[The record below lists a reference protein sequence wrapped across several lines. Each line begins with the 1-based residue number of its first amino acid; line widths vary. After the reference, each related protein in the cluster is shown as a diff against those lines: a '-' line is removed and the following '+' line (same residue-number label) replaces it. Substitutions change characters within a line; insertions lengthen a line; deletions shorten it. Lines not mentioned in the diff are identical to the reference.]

1 MRRKQ
6 IILIVAST
14 AIFFEALDIAILNL
28 AIPLMQQQ
36 FHLDAETIQWV
47 QTVYVL
53 FYGGFLVIGGK
64 LCDTIGRKT
73 IFLTGAGLFLFTSLG
88 AGLSGSFIL
97 LTAFRALQGLAA
109 AMVMPSALSIITNTF
124 TEPAERNRS
133 ISIFSSFA
141 AIGSGCGLALG
152 GMVAT
157 YLGWQWIF
165 FINVPVITVA
175 LILAYK
181 YIDKDVISKGKQF
194 PDFISSILLTLV
206 IVLVSYVVHNLPGF
220 SKNYKLLLSLIAIII
235 AAWFYFMRRERTQ
248 QQPLIDFSLF
258 RSTGTIT
265 GNIITILLGAFF
277 LSYLFLLSLVLQQN
291 MHFNAAH
298 AGLMLFPFSML
309 SFLVSRYVVPALFKK
324 MTVLQTGILGMCLML
339 SGSLLLMIAIINDHN
354 LLLVLLSIACVT
366 GSGMSVCYPSLTA
379 LAIRDIPDS
388 QQGVAAG
395 ICTTSYFI
403 GAGLGLSLLAL
414 GMQLL
419 MTATETVNY
428 IPVLLVSCFALPGVI
443 WLVWVRK
450 KIPPAP
456 LKGEKVLGVPQ
467 LEP

>member
-28 AIPLMQQQ
+28 AIPLMQKQ
-36 FHLDAETIQWV
+36 FQLDAETIQWV

-64 LCDTIGRKT
+64 LCDTLGRKN
-73 IFLTGAGLFLFTSLG
+73 IFLTGAGLFLCTSIG
-88 AGLSGSFIL
+88 AGVSGSFIM

-124 TEPAERNRS
+124 TESAERNRS

-152 GMVAT
+152 GIVAT

-165 FINVPVITVA
+165 FINVPVITLA
-175 LILAYK
+175 LILAYR
-181 YIDKDVISKGKQF
+181 YIDKDIINKQRQL
-194 PDFISSILLTLV
+194 PDIISSMLLTLM
-206 IVLVSYVVHNLPGF
+206 IVLISYIVHNLPGF
-220 SKNYKLLLSLIAIII
+220 SKNYLQLLLLTVVIFVAGYI
-235 AAWFYFMRRERTQ
+235 FKRRERTRK
-248 QQPLIDFSLF
+248 QPLIDFSLF

-265 GNIITILLGAFF
+265 GNGTTILLGAFF

-291 MHFNAAH
+291 MHFTAAH
-298 AGLMLFPFSML
+298 AGLLLFPFSVL

-324 MTVLQTGILGMCLML
+324 LTVLQTGILGMCLML
-339 SGSLLLMIAIINDHN
+339 SGALLLMTAILFNHSMPLI
-354 LLLVLLSIACVT
+354 LLSIACVT
-366 GSGMSVCYPSLTA
+366 GSGMSVCYPSLTS

-414 GMQLL
+414 GMQLI
-419 MTATETVNY
+419 TAAAATVNH
-428 IPVLLVSCFALPGVI
+428 ISVLLISGFALPGVI
-443 WLVWVRK
+443 WLIYVRK
-450 KIPPAP
+450 KIN
-456 LKGEKVLGVPQ
+456 
-467 LEP
+467 

>member
-6 IILIVAST
+6 IILLVAST

-64 LCDTIGRKT
+64 LCDTVGRKT
-73 IFLTGAGLFLFTSLG
+73 IFLTGASLFLFTSLG
-88 AGLSGSFIL
+88 AGFSNTFIQ

-152 GMVAT
+152 GVVAT

-165 FINVPVITVA
+165 FINVPVISVA
-175 LILAYK
+175 LILAYR
-181 YIDKDVISKGKQF
+181 YIDKDVVNKQQPF
-194 PDFISSILLTLV
+194 PDLVSSMLLTLI
-206 IVLVSYVVHNLPGF
+206 IVLLSYIVHNLPGF
-220 SKNYKLLLSLIAIII
+220 SKNYKLLLSFAVMII
-235 AAWFYFMRRERTQ
+235 AAGFIFKRRERNR
-248 QQPLIDFSLF
+248 QQPLIDLSLF

-265 GNIITILLGAFF
+265 GNSITVLLGAFF
-277 LSYLFLLSLVLQQN
+277 LSYLFLLSLVLQHN
-291 MHFNAAH
+291 MHLSAAN
-298 AGLMLFPFSML
+298 AGLLLFPFSLL
-309 SFLVSRYVVPALFKK
+309 SFFVSRYAVPALFKK
-324 MTVLQTGILGMCLML
+324 MTVLQTGIMGMGLML
-339 SGSLLLMIAIINDHN
+339 SGALLLMASIIFNHS
-354 LLLVLLSIACVT
+354 LPLILLSIACVT

-379 LAIRDIPDS
+379 LAIRDIPLT

-403 GAGLGLSLLAL
+403 GAGLGLSLLSL

-419 MTATETVNY
+419 TAATDTVNH
-428 IPVLLVSCFALPGVI
+428 IPVLLISCFALPG
-443 WLVWVRK
+443 LVWLLLVRK
-450 KIPPAP
+450 RIAH
-456 LKGEKVLGVPQ
+456 
-467 LEP
+467 

>member
-6 IILIVAST
+6 IILLVAST

-28 AIPLMQQQ
+28 AIPLMQKQ
-36 FHLDAETIQWV
+36 FQLDAETVQWV

-64 LCDTIGRKT
+64 LCDTLGRKN
-73 IFLTGAGLFLFTSLG
+73 IFLTGAGLFLCTSLG
-88 AGLSGSFIL
+88 AGLSNSFIM

-124 TEPAERNRS
+124 TVPEERNRS

-152 GMVAT
+152 GIVAT

-165 FINVPVITVA
+165 FINVPVISLA

-181 YIDKDVISKGKQF
+181 YIDKDVLNKHRQF
-194 PDFISSILLTLV
+194 PDIISSILLTVV
-206 IVLVSYVVHNLPGF
+206 IVLISYVVHNLPGV
-220 SKNYKLLLSLIAIII
+220 SKNYQRLLACTVVIVVAMYI
-235 AAWFYFMRRERTQ
+235 FKRRERTR

-265 GNIITILLGAFF
+265 GNGITILLGAFF

-291 MHFNAAH
+291 MHFSAAH
-298 AGLMLFPFSML
+298 AGLLLFPFSVL

-324 MTVLQTGILGMCLML
+324 LTVLQTGILGMCLML
-339 SGSLLLMIAIINDHN
+339 SGALLLMTAILFGHPMSLI
-354 LLLVLLSIACVT
+354 LLSIACVT

-379 LAIRDIPDS
+379 LAIRDIPDA
-388 QQGVAAG
+388 QQGIAAG
-395 ICTTSYFI
+395 VCTTSYFI

-414 GMQLL
+414 GMQLV
-419 MTATETVNY
+419 TATTTTVNHVS
-428 IPVLLVSCFALPGVI
+428 VLLVGCFALPGVI
-443 WLVWVRK
+443 WLLLVRK
-450 KIPPAP
+450 RI
-456 LKGEKVLGVPQ
+456 Q
-467 LEP
+467 S

>member
-36 FHLDAETIQWV
+36 FKLDAETIQWV

-64 LCDTIGRKT
+64 LCDTLGRKN
-73 IFLTGAGLFLFTSLG
+73 IFMTGAGLFLFTSLG
-88 AGLSGSFIL
+88 AGLSVNFFM

-152 GMVAT
+152 GIVAT

-165 FINVPVITVA
+165 FINVPVITAA
-175 LILAYK
+175 LTLAYR
-181 YIDKDVISKGKQF
+181 YIDKDVIDKKQKF
-194 PDFISSILLTLV
+194 PDIISSILLTV
-206 IVLVSYVVHNLPGF
+206 IIVLISYVVHYLADF
-220 SKNYKLLLSLIAIII
+220 SKNYWLLLSCMAIII
-235 AAWFYFMRRERTQ
+235 AAWFIFKRRERTRS
-248 QQPLIDFSLF
+248 QPLIDLSLF
-258 RSTGTIT
+258 KSTGTIT
-265 GNIITILLGAFF
+265 GNLITVLLGAFF

-291 MHFNAAH
+291 MQFSAAH
-298 AGLMLFPFSML
+298 AGLLLFPFSIG
-309 SFLVSRYVVPALFKK
+309 SFLVSRYAVPALYKK
-324 MTVLQTGILGMCLML
+324 FSVAQTGILGMCLML
-339 SGSLLLMIAIINDHN
+339 AGALLLMTAILFDHS
-354 LLLVLLSIACVT
+354 LPLTLLSIACVT
-366 GSGMSVCYPSLTA
+366 GSGMSVCYPSLTS
-379 LAIRDIPDS
+379 LAIRDIPVN

-414 GMQLL
+414 GMQVL
-419 MTATETVNY
+419 TSATNMVDH
-428 IPVLLVSCFALPGVI
+428 IPVLMVSCFALPGVI
-443 WLVWVRK
+443 ILIWVRK
-450 KIPPAP
+450 KVSHPPV
-456 LKGEKVLGVPQ
+456 GG
-467 LEP
+467 

>member
-6 IILIVAST
+6 IILIAAST

-28 AIPLMQQQ
+28 AIPLMQRQ
-36 FHLDAETIQWV
+36 FGLNAETIQWV

-64 LCDTIGRKT
+64 LCDTMGRKN
-73 IFLTGAGLFLFTSLG
+73 IFLMGAGLFLCTSIG
-88 AGLSGSFIL
+88 AGLSGSFIM

-152 GMVAT
+152 GIVAT

-181 YIDKDVISKGKQF
+181 YIDKDVLNKQQQF
-194 PDFISSILLTLV
+194 PDIISSILLTLI
-206 IVLVSYVVHNLPGF
+206 IVLVSYIVHNLPGF
-220 SKNYKLLLSLIAIII
+220 SKNYQQLLL
-235 AAWFYFMRRERTQ
+235 FMVMIVVAGYIFRRRERTRE
-248 QQPLIDFSLF
+248 QPLIDFSLF

-265 GNIITILLGAFF
+265 GNGITILLGAFF

-291 MHFNAAH
+291 MHFTAAH
-298 AGLMLFPFSML
+298 AGLLLFPFSVL
-309 SFLVSRYVVPALFKK
+309 SFMVSRYVVPALFKK
-324 MTVLQTGILGMCLML
+324 LTVLQTGILGMCLML
-339 SGSLLLMIAIINDHN
+339 SGALLLMTAILFNHSMPLI
-354 LLLVLLSIACVT
+354 LLSVACVT

-379 LAIRDIPDS
+379 LAIRDIPDT

-395 ICTTSYFI
+395 ICTTSYFV

-414 GMQLL
+414 GMQLI
-419 MTATETVNY
+419 TAAATTVNH
-428 IPVLLVSCFALPGVI
+428 ISVLLISCFALPGII
-443 WLVWVRK
+443 WLLYVRK
-450 KIPPAP
+450 KIN
-456 LKGEKVLGVPQ
+456 
-467 LEP
+467 

>member
-36 FHLDAETIQWV
+36 FRLDADTIQWV

-64 LCDTIGRKT
+64 LCDTLGRKN
-73 IFLTGAGLFLFTSLG
+73 IFMAGAGLFLFTSLG
-88 AGLSGSFIL
+88 AGLSGNFIM
-97 LTAFRALQGLAA
+97 LTSFRALQGLAA

-152 GMVAT
+152 GIVAT

-165 FINVPVITVA
+165 FINVPVITLA
-175 LILAYK
+175 LILAYR
-181 YIDKDVISKGKQF
+181 YIDKDVPHRHQQF
-194 PDFISSILLTLV
+194 PDIISSILLTLM
-206 IVLVSYVVHNLPGF
+206 IVLISYVVHNLPGF
-220 SKNYKLLLSLIAIII
+220 SKNYMLLLLFTVVIVV
-235 AAWFYFMRRERTQ
+235 AWFLFIRRERKRK
-248 QQPLIDFSLF
+248 QPLIDFSIF
-258 RSTGTIT
+258 KSTGTLT
-265 GNIITILLGAFF
+265 GNVITILLGAFF
-277 LSYLFLLSLVLQQN
+277 LSYLFLLSLVLQHN
-291 MHFNAAH
+291 MHFTAAQ
-298 AGLMLFPFSML
+298 AGLLLFPFSL
-309 SFLVSRYVVPALFKK
+309 CSFLVSRYVVPALFRR

-339 SGSLLLMIAIINDHN
+339 SGALLLMTALLFDHN

-379 LAIRDIPDS
+379 LAIRDIPDT

-419 MTATETVNY
+419 TASTETVNY
-428 IPVLLVSCFALPGVI
+428 IPVLLVGCFALPGVI
-443 WLVWVRK
+443 WLLWVRK
-450 KIPPAP
+450 RIPPSPIPPAP
-456 LKGEKVLGVPQ
+456 
-467 LEP
+467 

>member
-6 IILIVAST
+6 IILLVAST

-88 AGLSGSFIL
+88 AGLSGTFML

-124 TEPAERNRS
+124 REPAERNRS

-141 AIGSGCGLALG
+141 AIGSGCRLALG
-152 GMVAT
+152 GIVAT

-175 LILAYK
+175 LILAYR
-181 YIDKDVISKGKQF
+181 YIDKDVVDKQQQF
-194 PDFISSILLTLV
+194 PDIVSSILLTLI
-206 IVLVSYVVHNLPGF
+206 IVLISYVVHHLPGF
-220 SKNYKLLLSLIAIII
+220 SKNYKLIFSFVIMIV
-235 AAWFYFMRRERTQ
+235 AAVYLFRRREHTR

-258 RSTGTIT
+258 RSAGTIT
-265 GNIITILLGAFF
+265 GNIITVLLGAFF

-291 MHFNAAH
+291 MHLSAAH
-298 AGLMLFPFSML
+298 AGLLLFPFSLL
-309 SFLVSRYVVPALFKK
+309 SFFVSRYVVPALFKK

-339 SGSLLLMIAIINDHN
+339 SGALLLMAAIIFDHS
-354 LLLVLLSIACVT
+354 LPVILLSIACVT

-379 LAIRDIPDS
+379 LAIRDIPIT

-403 GAGLGLSLLAL
+403 GAGLGLSLLSL

-419 MTATETVNY
+419 TTAANGVDH
-428 IPVLLVSCFALPGVI
+428 ISVLLISCFALPGVI
-443 WLVWVRK
+443 CLILMRK
-450 KIPPAP
+450 KIS
-456 LKGEKVLGVPQ
+456 
-467 LEP
+467 

>member
-1 MRRKQ
+1 MGRKQ

-36 FHLDAETIQWV
+36 FQLDAETIQWV

-64 LCDTIGRKT
+64 LCDTLGRKN
-73 IFLTGAGLFLFTSLG
+73 IFMAGAGLFLFTSLG
-88 AGLSGSFIL
+88 AGLSGNFIV
-97 LTAFRALQGLAA
+97 LTAFRALQGFAA

-152 GMVAT
+152 GIVAT

-165 FINVPVITVA
+165 FINVPVITAA
-175 LILAYK
+175 LTLAYR
-181 YIDKDVISKGKQF
+181 YIDKDVPNKKQQF
-194 PDFISSILLTLV
+194 PDLISSILLTVV
-206 IVLVSYVVHNLPGF
+206 IVSVSYVVHYLADF
-220 SKNYKLLLSLIAIII
+220 STKYVLLLSCTMVIIVAWLI
-235 AAWFYFMRRERTQ
+235 FMRRERKQ
-248 QQPLIDFSLF
+248 KQPLIDFSLF
-258 RSTGTIT
+258 RTTGTIT
-265 GNIITILLGAFF
+265 GNVITVLLGAFF

-291 MHFNAAH
+291 MHYSAAQ
-298 AGLMLFPFSML
+298 AGLLLFPFSVG
-309 SFLVSRYVVPALFKK
+309 SFLVSRYVVPALFKRL
-324 MTVLQTGILGMCLML
+324 TVLQTGIAGMCLML
-339 SGSLLLMIAIINDHN
+339 TGSLLLMGAMLLGHSLPLII
-354 LLLVLLSIACVT
+354 LSIACVT
-366 GSGMSVCYPSLTA
+366 GSGMSVCYPSLTS
-379 LAIRDIPDS
+379 LAIRDIPVN

-419 MTATETVNY
+419 TSANNMVDH
-428 IPVLLVSCFALPGVI
+428 IPVLIISCFALPGVI
-443 WLVWVRK
+443 WLIWVRN
-450 KIPPAP
+450 
-456 LKGEKVLGVPQ
+456 KVHK
-467 LEP
+467 

>member
-1 MRRKQ
+1 MGRKQ

-28 AIPLMQQQ
+28 AIPLMQQE
-36 FHLDAETIQWV
+36 FGLDAETIQWV

-64 LCDTIGRKT
+64 LCDTLGRKN
-73 IFLTGAGLFLFTSLG
+73 IFMTGAGLFLFTSLG
-88 AGLSGSFIL
+88 AGLSNSFIM
-97 LTAFRALQGLAA
+97 LTSFRALQGLAA

-152 GMVAT
+152 GIVAT

-165 FINVPVITVA
+165 FINVPVITAA
-175 LILAYK
+175 LTLAWR
-181 YIDKDVISKGKQF
+181 YIDKDVPDKKQQF
-194 PDFISSILLTLV
+194 PDLISSILLTLV
-206 IVLVSYVVHNLPGF
+206 IVLISYVVHYLADF
-220 SKNYKLLLSLIAIII
+220 SKKYVLLLSCTAAIA
-235 AAWFYFMRRERTQ
+235 AAWFIFMRRERTR

-258 RSTGTIT
+258 RTTGTIT
-265 GNIITILLGAFF
+265 GNVITILLGAFF

-291 MHFNAAH
+291 MHFSAAR
-298 AGLMLFPFSML
+298 AGLILFPFSVG
-309 SFLVSRYVVPALFKK
+309 SFMVSRFLVPALYKK
-324 MTVLQTGILGMCLML
+324 LTVLQTGILGMCLML
-339 SGSLLLMIAIINDHN
+339 TGSLLLMAAILFDHS
-354 LLLVLLSIACVT
+354 LPLILLSIACVT
-366 GSGMSVCYPSLTA
+366 GSGMSVCYPSLTS
-379 LAIRDIPDS
+379 LAIRDIPIN

-419 MTATETVNY
+419 TSATEMVNH
-428 IPVLLVSCFALPGVI
+428 IPVLIVSCFALPGVI
-443 WLVWVRK
+443 GLLWVRK
-450 KIPPAP
+450 RIPF
-456 LKGEKVLGVPQ
+456 GNRQ
-467 LEP
+467 S

>member
-6 IILIVAST
+6 IILLVAST

-36 FHLDAETIQWV
+36 FQLDAETIQWV

-64 LCDTIGRKT
+64 LCDTAGRKN
-73 IFLTGAGLFLFTSLG
+73 IFLAGAGLFLCTSLG
-88 AGLSGSFIL
+88 AGLSGSFIM

-152 GMVAT
+152 GIVAT

-165 FINVPVITVA
+165 FINVPVIA
-175 LILAYK
+175 LALVLAYR
-181 YIDKDVISKGKQF
+181 YIDKDVISKQQKF
-194 PDFISSILLTLV
+194 PDIISSMLLTLV
-206 IVLVSYVVHNLPGF
+206 IVLLSYIVHNLPGF
-220 SKNYKLLLSLIAIII
+220 SKNYRQLLSYAVVIVIALYI
-235 AAWFYFMRRERTQ
+235 FRQRERNQ
-248 QQPLIDFSLF
+248 KQPLIDLSLF

-265 GNIITILLGAFF
+265 GNGITILLGAFF

-291 MHFNAAH
+291 MHFSAAH
-298 AGLMLFPFSML
+298 AGLLLFPFSVC

-339 SGSLLLMIAIINDHN
+339 MGALLLMTALILGHSMPLI
-354 LLLVLLSIACVT
+354 LLSIACVT

-379 LAIRDIPDS
+379 LAVRDIPDS

-414 GMQLL
+414 GMQVLT
-419 MTATETVNY
+419 TATTVNH
-428 IPVLLVSCFALPGVI
+428 ISVLLVGCFALPGVV
-443 WLVWVRK
+443 WLLLVRK
-450 KIPPAP
+450 KIPPSP
-456 LKGEKVLGVPQ
+456 LKGES
-467 LEP
+467 

>member
-1 MRRKQ
+1 MMRRKQ
-6 IILIVAST
+6 IILLVAST

-88 AGLSGSFIL
+88 AGLSGTFML

-124 TEPAERNRS
+124 REPAERNRS

-152 GMVAT
+152 GIVAT

-175 LILAYK
+175 LMLAYR
-181 YIDKDVISKGKQF
+181 YIDKDVVDKQQQF
-194 PDFISSILLTLV
+194 PDIVSSILLTLI
-206 IVLVSYVVHNLPGF
+206 IVGISYVVHHLPDF
-220 SKNYKLLLSLIAIII
+220 SKNYKLLFSFVIMIV
-235 AAWFYFMRRERTQ
+235 AAGYIFRRRERTR

-265 GNIITILLGAFF
+265 GNIITVLLGAFF

-291 MHFNAAH
+291 MHLSAAH
-298 AGLMLFPFSML
+298 AGLLLFPFSLL
-309 SFLVSRYVVPALFKK
+309 SFFVSRYAVPALFKK

-339 SGSLLLMIAIINDHN
+339 SGALLLMTAIIFDHS
-354 LLLVLLSIACVT
+354 LPVILLSIACVT

-379 LAIRDIPDS
+379 LAIRDIPIK

-403 GAGLGLSLLAL
+403 GAGLGLSLLSL

-419 MTATETVNY
+419 ATAANGVDQ
-428 IPVLLVSCFALPGVI
+428 ISVLLVSCFALPGVV
-443 WLVWVRK
+443 WLIWVRK
-450 KIPPAP
+450 RIPPSP
-456 LKGEKVLGVPQ
+456 LKGE
-467 LEP
+467 

>member
-6 IILIVAST
+6 IILVVAST

-28 AIPLMQQQ
+28 AIPLMQRQ
-36 FHLDAETIQWV
+36 FQLGTETIQWV

-64 LCDTIGRKT
+64 LCDTVGRKN
-73 IFLTGAGLFLFTSLG
+73 IFLTGAGLFLCTSLG

-152 GMVAT
+152 GIVAT

-165 FINVPVITVA
+165 FINVPVITAA

-181 YIDKDVISKGKQF
+181 YIDKDIIDKRQQF
-194 PDFISSILLTLV
+194 PDIISSILLIII
-206 IVLVSYVVHNLPGF
+206 IVLISYVVHNLPGF
-220 SKNYKLLLSLIAIII
+220 SKNYPLLLSCMVVIVTAGYI
-235 AAWFYFMRRERTQ
+235 FRRRERTR
-248 QQPLIDFSLF
+248 QQPLIDLSLF

-265 GNIITILLGAFF
+265 GNGITILLGAFF

-291 MHFNAAH
+291 MHFSAAH
-298 AGLMLFPFSML
+298 AGLLLFPFSVL

-324 MTVLQTGILGMCLML
+324 LTVLQTGILGMCLML
-339 SGSLLLMIAIINDHN
+339 AGALLLMVAIIFGHSIP
-354 LLLVLLSIACVT
+354 LLLLSIACVT

-379 LAIRDIPDS
+379 LAIRDIPDK

-414 GMQLL
+414 GMQLI
-419 MTATETVNY
+419 TAATTTINY
-428 IPVLLVSCFALPGVI
+428 TSVLLVSCFALPGVV
-443 WLVWVRK
+443 WLIYVRK
-450 KIPPAP
+450 RIPPSP
-456 LKGEKVLGVPQ
+456 LKGE
-467 LEP
+467 

>member
-6 IILIVAST
+6 IILIAAST

-36 FHLDAETIQWV
+36 FRLDAETIQWV

-64 LCDTIGRKT
+64 LCDTMGRKN
-73 IFLTGAGLFLFTSLG
+73 IFLTGAGLFLCTSIG
-88 AGLSGSFIL
+88 AGLSDSFIM

-152 GMVAT
+152 GIVAT

-165 FINVPVITVA
+165 FINVPVITAA
-175 LILAYK
+175 LILAYRF
-181 YIDKDVISKGKQF
+181 IDKDVVNKEQQF
-194 PDFISSILLTLV
+194 PDIISSILLTLI
-206 IVLVSYVVHNLPGF
+206 IVLVSYIMHNLPGF
-220 SKNYKLLLSLIAIII
+220 SKNYQQLLL
-235 AAWFYFMRRERTQ
+235 FMVVIVVAGYIFRRRERTRE
-248 QQPLIDFSLF
+248 QPLIDFSLF

-265 GNIITILLGAFF
+265 GNGITILLGAFF

-291 MHFNAAH
+291 MHFTAAH
-298 AGLMLFPFSML
+298 AGLLLFPFSVL

-324 MTVLQTGILGMCLML
+324 LTVLQTGILGMCLMF
-339 SGSLLLMIAIINDHN
+339 SGALLLMTAILFNHSMPLI
-354 LLLVLLSIACVT
+354 LLSIACVT

-379 LAIRDIPDS
+379 LAIRDIPDT

-395 ICTTSYFI
+395 ICTTSYFV

-414 GMQLL
+414 GMQLI
-419 MTATETVNY
+419 TAAATTVDH
-428 IPVLLVSCFALPGVI
+428 ISVLLISCFALPGII
-443 WLVWVRK
+443 WLLWVRK
-450 KIPPAP
+450 RIPPAP
-456 LKGEKVLGVPQ
+456 
-467 LEP
+467 

>member
-6 IILIVAST
+6 IILLVAST

-36 FHLDAETIQWV
+36 FQLDAETIQWV

-64 LCDTIGRKT
+64 LCDTVGRKK
-73 IFLTGAGLFLFTSLG
+73 IFLAGAGLFLCTSLG
-88 AGLSGSFIL
+88 AGLSGSFIM

-152 GMVAT
+152 GIVAT

-165 FINVPVITVA
+165 FINVPVIAMA

-181 YIDKDVISKGKQF
+181 YIDKDVINKQRQF
-194 PDFISSILLTLV
+194 PDIISSMLLTLV
-206 IVLVSYVVHNLPGF
+206 IVLLSYVVHNLPGF
-220 SKNYKLLLSLIAIII
+220 SKNYPQLLSFVAVIVVALYV
-235 AAWFYFMRRERTQ
+235 FRQRERSR

-258 RSTGTIT
+258 RSIGTIT
-265 GNIITILLGAFF
+265 GNGTTVLLGAFF

-291 MHFNAAH
+291 MHFSAAH
-298 AGLMLFPFSML
+298 AGLLLFPFSVC

-324 MTVLQTGILGMCLML
+324 LTVLQTGILGMCLML
-339 SGSLLLMIAIINDHN
+339 SGALLLMTALLFGHN
-354 LLLVLLSIACVT
+354 MLLILLSIACVT
-366 GSGMSVCYPSLTA
+366 GSGMSVCYPSLTV
-379 LAIRDIPDS
+379 LAIRDIPDT
-388 QQGVAAG
+388 QQGIAAG

-414 GMQLL
+414 GMQLI
-419 MTATETVNY
+419 TSATTVNH
-428 IPVLLVSCFALPGVI
+428 ISVLLVGCFALPGVV
-443 WLVWVRK
+443 WLLLVRK
-450 KIPPAP
+450 RIPPNP
-456 LKGEKVLGVPQ
+456 LKGES
-467 LEP
+467 

>member
-36 FHLDAETIQWV
+36 FQLDAETIQWV

-64 LCDTIGRKT
+64 LCDTLGRKN
-73 IFLTGAGLFLFTSLG
+73 IFLTGAGLFLCTSIG
-88 AGLSGSFIL
+88 AGCSGSFIV
-97 LTAFRALQGLAA
+97 LTVFRALQGLAA

-152 GMVAT
+152 GIVAT

-165 FINVPVITVA
+165 FINVPVITLA
-175 LILAYK
+175 LILAYR
-181 YIDKDVISKGKQF
+181 YIDKDAINKQQQF
-194 PDFISSILLTLV
+194 PDIISSVLLTLI
-206 IVLVSYVVHNLPGF
+206 IVLVSYIVHNLPGF
-220 SKNYKLLLSLIAIII
+220 SKNYLQLLSFVMVIIV
-235 AAWFYFMRRERTQ
+235 AAYIFRRRERARS
-248 QQPLIDFSLF
+248 QPLIDFSLF

-265 GNIITILLGAFF
+265 GNGITILLGAFF

-291 MHFNAAH
+291 MHFSAAH
-298 AGLMLFPFSML
+298 AGLLLFPFSVL

-324 MTVLQTGILGMCLML
+324 LTVLQTGMLGMCLML
-339 SGSLLLMIAIINDHN
+339 SGALLLMTAILFDHSMP
-354 LLLVLLSIACVT
+354 LILLSIACVT
-366 GSGMSVCYPSLTA
+366 GSGMSVCYPSLTS
-379 LAIRDIPDS
+379 LAIRDIPDA

-414 GMQLL
+414 GMQLI
-419 MTATETVNY
+419 TAAATTVNH
-428 IPVLLVSCFALPGVI
+428 ISVLLISCFALPGII
-443 WLVWVRK
+443 WLLWVRK
-450 KIPPAP
+450 RIP
-456 LKGEKVLGVPQ
+456 
-467 LEP
+467 

>member
-64 LCDTIGRKT
+64 LSDTLGRKN
-73 IFLTGAGLFLFTSLG
+73 IFMTGAGLFLFTSLG
-88 AGLSGSFIL
+88 AGLSNNFIL
-97 LTAFRALQGLAA
+97 LTIFRALQGLAA

-152 GMVAT
+152 GIVAT

-165 FINVPVITVA
+165 FINVPVITAA
-175 LILAYK
+175 LTLAYR
-181 YIDKDVISKGKQF
+181 YIDKDVVDKKQQF
-194 PDFISSILLTLV
+194 PDIISSILLTLI
-206 IVLVSYVVHNLPGF
+206 IVMISYVVHYLADF
-220 SKNYKLLLSLIAIII
+220 SKKYWLLLSCTAVIIT
-235 AAWFYFMRRERTQ
+235 AWVIFKRRERARS
-248 QQPLIDFSLF
+248 QPLIDLSLF

-291 MHFNAAH
+291 MQFSAAH
-298 AGLMLFPFSML
+298 AGLLLFPFSMV
-309 SFLVSRYVVPALFKK
+309 SFLVSRYAVPALFKK
-324 MTVLQTGILGMCLML
+324 LSVMQTGILGMCLML
-339 SGSLLLMIAIINDHN
+339 AGALLLMTAILFDHN
-354 LLLVLLSIACVT
+354 LPLILCSIACVT
-366 GSGMSVCYPSLTA
+366 GSGMSVCYPSLTS
-379 LAIRDIPDS
+379 LAIRDIPVN

-419 MTATETVNY
+419 TSATNLVGH
-428 IPVLLVSCFALPGVI
+428 IPVSLISIFALAGVI
-443 WLVWVRK
+443 WLIWVRNR
-450 KIPPAP
+450 IH
-456 LKGEKVLGVPQ
+456 
-467 LEP
+467 